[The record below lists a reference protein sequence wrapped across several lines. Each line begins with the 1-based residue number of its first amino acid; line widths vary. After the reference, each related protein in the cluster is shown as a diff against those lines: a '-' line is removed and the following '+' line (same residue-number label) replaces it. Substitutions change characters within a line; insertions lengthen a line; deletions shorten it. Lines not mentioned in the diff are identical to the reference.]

1 MKVVAEVT
9 LALILFHDAAQVRPS
24 QIEADRGLII
34 RLLLVGLPLTVL
46 FGFLAAR
53 VAFPAMPVMVAL
65 LLASA
70 LAPTD
75 AGLGAA
81 TVLNPV
87 VPVRIRRTLNVESG
101 LNDGLVT
108 PVVLFAIAAAAGEE
122 GLRAGASV
130 VHGLVDLGVG
140 AAIGAVIG
148 AGGGLVLGWSRR
160 RELSTTSTRSLGVLV
175 LPVLA
180 YCLVALIGGNS
191 FVAAFVAGTAFT
203 AAASWV
209 NEEESALDRT
219 EGLSELLGFAVW
231 LIFGL
236 VAFPLIRDQI
246 GWREL
251 LFALLS
257 LTVFRMIPVAVSLI
271 GSGLRARSVAFI
283 GWFGPR
289 GLASVVFALLAV
301 EDLEIDDSLRTAI
314 STLALTVLLSVILH
328 GLTADMFAT
337 RFGAWIDRERPPAET
352 APATEPRARRA
363 VVPRWHS
370 PVTTQP
376 SLSRMPTIAPVE
388 ISNSSRFPRLW
399 SFALTPFM
407 VCRGTDDIFDSRLGS
422 VHWRPGGCRAIQVPG
437 RRESRALWR
446 SGSGRCRDPGLRES
460 AARLVRWV

>member
-1 MKVVAEVT
+1 VTVAAAVFAALVLGFAVTARWLSRVYLTAPITFVAAGAVISAVTPSTTADVTEFVKVLAEVT
-9 LALILFHDAAQVRPS
+9 LALILFHDAAQVRPR
-24 QIEADRGLII
+24 QIEADRGSIL

-46 FGFLAAR
+46 IGFLAAR
-53 VAFPAMPVMVAL
+53 VAFPAMPVMIAL
-65 LLASA
+65 LLAAA
-70 LAPTD
+70 LSPTD

-87 VPVRIRRTLNVESG
+87 VPVRVRRTLNVESG

-122 GLRAGASV
+122 GLSAGASV
-130 VHGLVDLGVG
+130 VRGLFDLGVG
-140 AAIGAVIG
+140 AALGVVVG

-160 RELSTTSTRSLGVLV
+160 RGLSTPSTRSLGVLV

-180 YCLVALIGGNS
+180 YCLVALIHGNS

-203 AAASWV
+203 AAAPWV
-209 NEEESALDRT
+209 DEEVSALDRT

-236 VAFPLIRDQI
+236 AVFPLIRDHI

-257 LTVFRMIPVAVSLI
+257 LTAFRMIPVAVSLI
-271 GSGLRARSVAFI
+271 GSGLRIPSVAFI

-301 EDLEIDDSLRTAI
+301 EDLEVDDSLRTAV
-314 STLALTVLLSVILH
+314 STIALTVLLSVVLH
-328 GLTADMFAT
+328 GVTADLFAA
-337 RFGAWIDRERPPAET
+337 RYGAWVDRERPRAET
-352 APATEPRARRA
+352 KPATEPRVRRS

-370 PVTTQP
+370 QT
-376 SLSRMPTIAPVE
+376 
-388 ISNSSRFPRLW
+388 
-399 SFALTPFM
+399 
-407 VCRGTDDIFDSRLGS
+407 
-422 VHWRPGGCRAIQVPG
+422 
-437 RRESRALWR
+437 
-446 SGSGRCRDPGLRES
+446 
-460 AARLVRWV
+460 

>member
-1 MKVVAEVT
+1 VTVAAAVFAALVLGFAVTARWLSRVYVTAPITFVAAGAVISAVTPSTTADVTEFVKVLAEVT
-9 LALILFHDAAQVRPS
+9 LALILFHDAAQVRPR
-24 QIEADRGLII
+24 QIEADRGLIL

-53 VAFPAMPVMVAL
+53 VAFPAMPVMIAL
-65 LLASA
+65 LLAAA
-70 LAPTD
+70 LSPTD

-87 VPVRIRRTLNVESG
+87 VPVRVRRTLNVESG

-122 GLRAGASV
+122 GLSAGASV
-130 VHGLVDLGVG
+130 VRGLFDLGVG
-140 AAIGAVIG
+140 AALGAVVG
-148 AGGGLVLGWSRR
+148 AGGGLLLGWSRR
-160 RELSTTSTRSLGVLV
+160 RGLSTPSTRSLGVLV

-180 YCLVALIGGNS
+180 YCLVALIHGNS

-203 AAASWV
+203 AAAPWV
-209 NEEESALDRT
+209 DEEVSALDRT

-236 VAFPLIRDQI
+236 AVFPLIRDHI

-257 LTVFRMIPVAVSLI
+257 LTAFRMIPVAVSLI
-271 GSGLRARSVAFI
+271 GSGLRIPSVAFI

-301 EDLEIDDSLRTAI
+301 EDLEVDDSLRTAV
-314 STLALTVLLSVILH
+314 STIALTVLLSVVLH
-328 GLTADMFAT
+328 GVTADLFAA
-337 RFGAWIDRERPPAET
+337 RYGAWVDRERPRAET
-352 APATEPRARRA
+352 KPATEPRVRRS

-370 PVTTQP
+370 QT
-376 SLSRMPTIAPVE
+376 
-388 ISNSSRFPRLW
+388 
-399 SFALTPFM
+399 
-407 VCRGTDDIFDSRLGS
+407 
-422 VHWRPGGCRAIQVPG
+422 
-437 RRESRALWR
+437 
-446 SGSGRCRDPGLRES
+446 
-460 AARLVRWV
+460 

>member
-1 MKVVAEVT
+1 VTVAAAVFAALVLGFAVTARWLSRVYVTAPITFVAAGAVISAVTPSMAADVTEFVKVLAEVT
-9 LALILFHDAAQVRPS
+9 LALILFHDAAQVRPR
-24 QIEADRGLII
+24 QIEADRGSIL

-46 FGFLAAR
+46 IGFLAAR
-53 VAFPAMPVMVAL
+53 VVFPAMPVMIAL
-65 LLASA
+65 LLAAA
-70 LAPTD
+70 LSPTD

-87 VPVRIRRTLNVESG
+87 VPVRVRRTLNVESG

-122 GLRAGASV
+122 GLSAGASV
-130 VHGLVDLGVG
+130 VRGLFDLGVG
-140 AAIGAVIG
+140 AALGVVVG

-160 RELSTTSTRSLGVLV
+160 RGLSTPSTRSLGVLV

-180 YCLVALIGGNS
+180 YCLVALVSGNS

-203 AAASWV
+203 AAAPWV
-209 NEEESALDRT
+209 DEEVSALDRT

-236 VAFPLIRDQI
+236 AVFPLIRDHI

-257 LTVFRMIPVAVSLI
+257 LTAFRMIPVAVSLI
-271 GSGLRARSVAFI
+271 GSGLRIPSVAFI

-301 EDLEIDDSLRTAI
+301 EDLEVDDSLRTAV
-314 STLALTVLLSVILH
+314 STIALTVLLSVVLH
-328 GLTADMFAT
+328 GVTADLFAA
-337 RFGAWIDRERPPAET
+337 RYGAWVDRERPRAET
-352 APATEPRARRA
+352 KPATEPRVRRS

-370 PVTTQP
+370 QT
-376 SLSRMPTIAPVE
+376 
-388 ISNSSRFPRLW
+388 
-399 SFALTPFM
+399 
-407 VCRGTDDIFDSRLGS
+407 
-422 VHWRPGGCRAIQVPG
+422 
-437 RRESRALWR
+437 
-446 SGSGRCRDPGLRES
+446 
-460 AARLVRWV
+460 

>member
-1 MKVVAEVT
+1 VTVAAAVFAALVLGFAVTARWLSRVYVTAPITFVAAGAVISAVTPSMAADVTEFVKVLAEVT
-9 LALILFHDAAQVRPS
+9 LALILFHDAAQVRPR
-24 QIEADRGLII
+24 QIEADRGLIL

-53 VAFPAMPVMVAL
+53 VAFPAMPVMIAL
-65 LLASA
+65 LLAAA
-70 LAPTD
+70 LSPTD

-87 VPVRIRRTLNVESG
+87 VPVRVRRTLNVESG

-122 GLRAGASV
+122 GLSAGASV
-130 VHGLVDLGVG
+130 VRGLFDLGVG
-140 AAIGAVIG
+140 AALGVVVG

-160 RELSTTSTRSLGVLV
+160 RGLSTPSTRSLGVLV

-180 YCLVALIGGNS
+180 YCLVALIHGNS

-203 AAASWV
+203 AAAPWV
-209 NEEESALDRT
+209 DEEVSALDRT

-236 VAFPLIRDQI
+236 AVFPLIRDHI

-257 LTVFRMIPVAVSLI
+257 LTAFRMIPVAVSLI
-271 GSGLRARSVAFI
+271 GSGLRIPSVAFI

-301 EDLEIDDSLRTAI
+301 EDLEVDDSLRTAV
-314 STLALTVLLSVILH
+314 STIALTVLLSVVLH
-328 GLTADMFAT
+328 GVTADLFAT
-337 RFGAWIDRERPPAET
+337 RYGTWVDRERPRAET
-352 APATEPRARRA
+352 KPATEPRVRRS

-370 PVTTQP
+370 QT
-376 SLSRMPTIAPVE
+376 
-388 ISNSSRFPRLW
+388 
-399 SFALTPFM
+399 
-407 VCRGTDDIFDSRLGS
+407 
-422 VHWRPGGCRAIQVPG
+422 
-437 RRESRALWR
+437 
-446 SGSGRCRDPGLRES
+446 
-460 AARLVRWV
+460 

>member
-1 MKVVAEVT
+1 VTVAAAVFAALVLGFAVTARWLSRVYVTAPITFVAAGAVISAVTPSMAADVTEFVKVLAEVT
-9 LALILFHDAAQVRPS
+9 LALILFHDAAQVRPR
-24 QIEADRGLII
+24 QIEADRGSIL

-46 FGFLAAR
+46 IGFLAAR
-53 VAFPAMPVMVAL
+53 VVFPAMPVMIAL
-65 LLASA
+65 LLAAA
-70 LAPTD
+70 LSPTD

-87 VPVRIRRTLNVESG
+87 VPVRVRRTLNVESG

-122 GLRAGASV
+122 GLSAGASV
-130 VHGLVDLGVG
+130 VRGLFDLGVG
-140 AAIGAVIG
+140 AALGVVVG

-160 RELSTTSTRSLGVLV
+160 RGLSTPSTRSLGVLV

-180 YCLVALIGGNS
+180 YCLVALIHGNS

-203 AAASWV
+203 AAAPWV
-209 NEEESALDRT
+209 DEEVSALDRT

-236 VAFPLIRDQI
+236 AVFPLIRDHI

-257 LTVFRMIPVAVSLI
+257 LTAFRMIPVAVSLI
-271 GSGLRARSVAFI
+271 GSGLRIPSVAFI

-301 EDLEIDDSLRTAI
+301 EDLEVDDSLRTAV
-314 STLALTVLLSVILH
+314 STIALTVLLSVVLH
-328 GLTADMFAT
+328 GVTADLFAT
-337 RFGAWIDRERPPAET
+337 RYGTWVDRERPRAET
-352 APATEPRARRA
+352 KPATEPRVRRS

-370 PVTTQP
+370 QT
-376 SLSRMPTIAPVE
+376 
-388 ISNSSRFPRLW
+388 
-399 SFALTPFM
+399 
-407 VCRGTDDIFDSRLGS
+407 
-422 VHWRPGGCRAIQVPG
+422 
-437 RRESRALWR
+437 
-446 SGSGRCRDPGLRES
+446 
-460 AARLVRWV
+460 

>member
-1 MKVVAEVT
+1 MTVAAAVFAALVLGFAVTARWLSRVYVTAPITFVAAGAVISAVTPSTTADVTEFVKVLAEVT
-9 LALILFHDAAQVRPS
+9 LALILFHDAAQVRPR
-24 QIEADRGLII
+24 QIEADRGLIL

-53 VAFPAMPVMVAL
+53 VAFPAMPVMIAL
-65 LLASA
+65 LLAAA
-70 LAPTD
+70 LSPTD

-122 GLRAGASV
+122 GLSAGASV
-130 VHGLVDLGVG
+130 VRGLFDLGVG
-140 AAIGAVIG
+140 AALGAVVG

-160 RELSTTSTRSLGVLV
+160 RGLSTTSTRSLGVLV

-180 YCLVALIGGNS
+180 YCLVALIHGNS

-203 AAASWV
+203 AAAPWV
-209 NEEESALDRT
+209 DEEESALDRT

-236 VAFPLIRDQI
+236 AVFPLIRDQI

-257 LTVFRMIPVAVSLI
+257 LTAFRMIPVAVSLI
-271 GSGLRARSVAFI
+271 GSGLRIPSVAFI

-301 EDLEIDDSLRTAI
+301 EDLEVDDSLRTAV
-314 STLALTVLLSVILH
+314 STIALTVLLSVVLH
-328 GLTADMFAT
+328 GVTADLFAA
-337 RFGAWIDRERPPAET
+337 RYGAWVDRERPRAET
-352 APATEPRARRA
+352 APATEPRVRRS

-370 PVTTQP
+370 QT
-376 SLSRMPTIAPVE
+376 
-388 ISNSSRFPRLW
+388 
-399 SFALTPFM
+399 
-407 VCRGTDDIFDSRLGS
+407 
-422 VHWRPGGCRAIQVPG
+422 
-437 RRESRALWR
+437 
-446 SGSGRCRDPGLRES
+446 
-460 AARLVRWV
+460 